1 MYSHHPAPVDTVS
14 FSEKLAMR
22 SMIQSYGGEE
32 RKRRKEG
39 IAGGEKETMLDE

>member
-22 SMIQSYGGEE
+22 SIIQTYGGEE
-32 RKRRKEG
+32 RRKG
-39 IAGGEKETMLDE
+39 GVAGKKKETMLDE